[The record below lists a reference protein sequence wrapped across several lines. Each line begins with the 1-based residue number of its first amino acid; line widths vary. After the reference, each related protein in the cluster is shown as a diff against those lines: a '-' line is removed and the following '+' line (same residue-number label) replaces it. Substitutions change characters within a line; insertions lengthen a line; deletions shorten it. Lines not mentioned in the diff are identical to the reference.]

1 MEIYKIEIYGEDENQ
16 IQRME
21 EVIAPIK
28 DIQDYFW
35 KLLWIDGES
44 ETDEYSVFELQEV
57 IDQQNGIFV
66 EYDQLESLCYKMEN
80 VTEALIIGDRKENN
94 LHVNIEDENLYDN
107 EVVFE
112 FVKDSHWQI
121 LTSDINIVD
130 TFKVFFPNSKIID

>member
-1 MEIYKIEIYGEDENQ
+1 M
-16 IQRME
+16 
-21 EVIAPIK
+21 
-28 DIQDYFW
+28 
-35 KLLWIDGES
+35 
-44 ETDEYSVFELQEV
+44 
-57 IDQQNGIFV
+57 
-66 EYDQLESLCYKMEN
+66 
-80 VTEALIIGDRKENN
+80 IIGDRKENN

>member
-21 EVIAPIK
+21 EVIVPIK

>member
-57 IDQQNGIFV
+57 IDQQDGIFV

-121 LTSDINIVD
+121 MTSDINIVD

>member
-16 IQRME
+16 VQRME

-35 KLLWIDGES
+35 KILWVDGES

-57 IDQQNGIFV
+57 IDQQDGIFV

>member
-21 EVIAPIK
+21 EVIVPIK

-57 IDQQNGIFV
+57 IDQQDGIFV

-121 LTSDINIVD
+121 LTSDINIVY

>member
-57 IDQQNGIFV
+57 IDQQDGIFV

-94 LHVNIEDENLYDN
+94 LHVNI
-107 EVVFE
+107 
-112 FVKDSHWQI
+112 
-121 LTSDINIVD
+121 
-130 TFKVFFPNSKIID
+130 

>member
-16 IQRME
+16 VQRME

-57 IDQQNGIFV
+57 IDQQDGIFV

-121 LTSDINIVD
+121 LTTDLNVVD

>member
-1 MEIYKIEIYGEDENQ
+1 MEH
-16 IQRME
+16 
-21 EVIAPIK
+21 
-28 DIQDYFW
+28 
-35 KLLWIDGES
+35 
-44 ETDEYSVFELQEV
+44 
-57 IDQQNGIFV
+57 
-66 EYDQLESLCYKMEN
+66 

>member
-21 EVIAPIK
+21 EVIVPIK

-35 KLLWIDGES
+35 KLLWNDGES
-44 ETDEYSVFELQEV
+44 ETREYSVFELQEV
-57 IDQQNGIFV
+57 IDQQDGIFV

>member
-1 MEIYKIEIYGEDENQ
+1 METYKIEIYGEHENQ

-35 KLLWIDGES
+35 KILWIDGES

-57 IDQQNGIFV
+57 IDQQDGIFV
-66 EYDQLESLCYKMEN
+66 EYDQLESLSYKMET

-130 TFKVFFPNSKIID
+130 TFKVFFPNSQIID

>member
-35 KLLWIDGES
+35 KILWVDGES

>member
-1 MEIYKIEIYGEDENQ
+1 METYKIEIYGEDENQ

-35 KLLWIDGES
+35 KILWIDGES

-57 IDQQNGIFV
+57 IDQQDGIFV
-66 EYDQLESLCYKMEN
+66 EYDQLESLSYKMET

-112 FVKDSHWQI
+112 FVKGSHWQI

-130 TFKVFFPNSKIID
+130 TFKVFFPNSQIID

>member
-1 MEIYKIEIYGEDENQ
+1 METYKIEIYGEDENQ

-35 KLLWIDGES
+35 KILWVDGES

-57 IDQQNGIFV
+57 IDQQDGIFV
-66 EYDQLESLCYKMEN
+66 EYDQLESLCYKMEH
-80 VTEALIIGDRKENN
+80 VTEVLIIGDRKENN

>member
-35 KLLWIDGES
+35 KILWVDGES

-57 IDQQNGIFV
+57 IDQQDGIFV

>member
-1 MEIYKIEIYGEDENQ
+1 METYKIEIYGEDENQ

-35 KLLWIDGES
+35 KILWVDGES

-57 IDQQNGIFV
+57 IDQQDGIFV
-66 EYDQLESLCYKMEN
+66 EYDQLESLCYKMEY

>member
-1 MEIYKIEIYGEDENQ
+1 METYKIEIYGEDENQ

-21 EVIAPIK
+21 EVIAPLQ
-28 DIQDYFW
+28 DISNYFW

-57 IDQQNGIFV
+57 IDQQEGIMV
-66 EYDQLESLCYKMEN
+66 EYDQLESLCYKMET

-94 LHVNIEDENLYDN
+94 LYVNIEDENLYDN

-112 FVKDSHWQI
+112 FVRDSHWQI
-121 LTSDINIVD
+121 LTSDMNIVD
-130 TFKVFFPNSKIID
+130 VFKVFFPNSKIIE

>member
-1 MEIYKIEIYGEDENQ
+1 METYKIEIYGEDENQ

-57 IDQQNGIFV
+57 IDQQDGIFV

>member
-1 MEIYKIEIYGEDENQ
+1 METYKIEIYGEDENQ

-35 KLLWIDGES
+35 KILWVDGES

-57 IDQQNGIFV
+57 IDQQDGIFV
-66 EYDQLESLCYKMEN
+66 EYDQLESLCYKMKH

>member
-1 MEIYKIEIYGEDENQ
+1 METYKIEIYGEDENQ

-35 KLLWIDGES
+35 KILWIDGES

-57 IDQQNGIFV
+57 IDQQDGIFV
-66 EYDQLESLCYKMEN
+66 EYDQLESLSYKMET

-130 TFKVFFPNSKIID
+130 TFKVFFPNSQIID

>member
-1 MEIYKIEIYGEDENQ
+1 METYKIEIYGEDENQ

-35 KLLWIDGES
+35 KILWIDGES

-57 IDQQNGIFV
+57 IDQQDGIFV
-66 EYDQLESLCYKMEN
+66 EYDQLESLSYKMET

-94 LHVNIEDENLYDN
+94 LHVNLEDENLYDN

>member
-1 MEIYKIEIYGEDENQ
+1 MESYKIEIYGEDENQ

-35 KLLWIDGES
+35 KILWIDGES

-57 IDQQNGIFV
+57 IDQQDGIFV
-66 EYDQLESLCYKMEN
+66 EYDQLESLCYKMEH
-80 VTEALIIGDRKENN
+80 VTAALVIGDRKENN

-130 TFKVFFPNSKIID
+130 TFKVFFPNSKVID

>member
-1 MEIYKIEIYGEDENQ
+1 METYKIEIYGEDENQ

-35 KLLWIDGES
+35 KILWIDGES

-57 IDQQNGIFV
+57 IDQQDGIFV
-66 EYDQLESLCYKMEN
+66 EYDQLESLSYKMET

>member
-1 MEIYKIEIYGEDENQ
+1 METYKIEIYGEDENQ

-57 IDQQNGIFV
+57 IDQQDGIFV

-121 LTSDINIVD
+121 LTSDLNVVD

>member
-35 KLLWIDGES
+35 KILWVDGES

-57 IDQQNGIFV
+57 IDQQDGIFV
-66 EYDQLESLCYKMEN
+66 EYDQLESLCYKMEH
-80 VTEALIIGDRKENN
+80 VTEVLIIGDRKENN

>member
-16 IQRME
+16 VQRME

-57 IDQQNGIFV
+57 IDQQDGIFV

>member
-57 IDQQNGIFV
+57 IDQQDGIFV

>member
-21 EVIAPIK
+21 EVIVPIK

-57 IDQQNGIFV
+57 IDQQDGIFV

-121 LTSDINIVD
+121 LTTDLNVVD